1 MAGLK
6 IDLRY
11 VMRVLAASPV
21 FTTVAVLSLA
31 IGIGA
36 NTVLFSVARFALLDP
51 LPVDDPAALRIVQWA
66 GPAKIEVSQYNSGG
80 STDAATGRAIR
91 TNFSHRAAR
100 ELEGAAGAELFAFN
114 FISQLTV
121 TVEGRPAL
129 AAGGLMAS
137 GRYFPV
143 LRPPLALGRGL
154 GPADDD
160 PAAPPAAVL
169 SHAFW
174 QRAFG
179 GDPNAV
185 GATIAVNGSPFSVVG
200 VTAPEF
206 RGLSTGTRF
215 APLTDVTVPIAK
227 QPLVFAPE
235 GGPLFA
241 ADNRLWLRMMARLPP
256 GAEEAAVARDLTAA
270 IRGAFASAPFLTPEG
285 VAGLDAA
292 LAPGERGIDS
302 IARGAATPIAILAA
316 VVGVVL
322 LIACVNLAGLSLA
335 RGAARQRELAVRRA
349 LGASRG
355 RLVRQ
360 LILESTMISALG
372 GLAGVILAASS
383 FPAVGAMVTSGFG
396 APAVDLPLDWRT
408 LALTAVVSTVAGL
421 LFGLFPAIGLTR
433 PERTTHLRHGVAG
446 RAAPRLT
453 IGRALLA
460 LQIGISVPLVVVAG
474 LLLGTIR
481 NLTHIDLG
489 FNADGL
495 IVFRLD
501 PTQDRAASADV
512 PRFARELIARVETVP
527 GVSSATLVENALVSG
542 WVSNNTILVDG
553 ERKSIFMNAV
563 GPRYFETMQIPLR
576 AGRAPTLEDTKT
588 TAQVGVVNETAAR
601 ALFGTPSPI
610 GRRFRMGSREIE
622 IVGVAADS
630 KYSALRT
637 DVVPTLFDPFLQRG
651 AGGAMH
657 VVVRARGS
665 LAGLEPTLRRAVAD
679 VNPNVP
685 ISELRTQADQVDMS
699 MGREQLLAR
708 LMTLFGG
715 FALVLA
721 CIGLYGATS
730 YAVARRTNE
739 IGVRIALGA
748 QRSQVLWLVLRQVL
762 VVAIA
767 GLVIG
772 IPVAFAT
779 GPLVGS
785 LLYGLG
791 PRDPATIVVAAVVMV
806 GVALAAGILPARRAA
821 NLPVVKALR
830 QE

>member
-1 MAGLK
+1 MSGLR

-11 VMRVLAASPV
+11 VVRVLAASPV
-21 FTTVAVLSLA
+21 FTAVAVLSLA

-51 LPVDDPAALRIVQWA
+51 LPVDDPAELRVVQWS
-66 GPAKIEVSQYNSGG
+66 GPSKIEVSQYNSGG
-80 STDAATGRAIR
+80 STDPATGRAIR
-91 TNFSHRAAR
+91 TNFSYRAAR
-100 ELEGAAGAELFAFN
+100 ELESAPGAELFAFN
-114 FISQLTV
+114 FISQVTV
-121 TVEGRPAL
+121 VVEGRPAF
-129 AAGGLMAS
+129 ASGGLMAS

-143 LRPPLALGRGL
+143 LRPPMALGRGL

-160 PAAPPAAVL
+160 PAAPPAAVI

-179 GDPNAV
+179 GDPRAV
-185 GATIAVNGSPFSVVG
+185 GATIAINGHPFSVVG
-200 VTAPEF
+200 ITGPAF

-215 APLTDVTVPIAK
+215 APLTDVTVAIAK

-235 GGPLFA
+235 GGALFA
-241 ADNRLWLRMMARLPP
+241 ADNRLWLRMMARVPP
-256 GAEEAAVARDLTAA
+256 GADDTAVARDLTGA
-270 IRGAFASAPFLTPEG
+270 IRSAFGTAPFLTPDAA
-285 VAGLDAA
+285 AGLDAVLTA
-292 LAPGERGIDS
+292 GARGIDS
-302 IARGAATPIAILAA
+302 IGRNAVTPLTILAA

-355 RLVRQ
+355 RLIRQ
-360 LILESTMISALG
+360 LILESLVISGLG
-372 GLAGVILAASS
+372 GIAGAVLAAST

-396 APAVDLPLDWRT
+396 APSVDLPLDWRT
-408 LALTAVVSTVAGL
+408 LALTAVVSAGAGL

-433 PERTTHLRHGVAG
+433 PERTTHLRDRVAG
-446 RAAPRLT
+446 AAPRLT
-453 IGRALLA
+453 VGRALLA
-460 LQIGISVPLVVVAG
+460 LQIGISVPLVVIAG

-501 PTQDRAASADV
+501 PNQDRVAGADI
-512 PRFARELIARVETVP
+512 PRFARELVARVETVP
-527 GVSSATLVENALVSG
+527 GVASATLVENALVSG
-542 WVSNNTILVDG
+542 WVSNNSILVDG
-553 ERKSIFMNAV
+553 ERKSIHMNAV

-576 AGRAPTLEDTKT
+576 AGRAPTLDDTKST
-588 TAQVGVVNETAAR
+588 PQVGVVNETAAR
-601 ALFGTPSPI
+601 TLFGTPSPI
-610 GRRFRMGSREIE
+610 GRRFRMGNREIE

-665 LAGLEPTLRRAVAD
+665 LGALEPALRRAVAE
-679 VNPNVP
+679 VNANVP

-708 LMTLFGG
+708 LMTLFGV

-762 VVAIA
+762 WLAVA

-772 IPVAFAT
+772 IPVALAT

-785 LLYGLG
+785 MLYGLG
-791 PRDPATIVVAAVVMV
+791 PRDPATVVVAAVVMLV
-806 GVALAAGILPARRAA
+806 VAIAAGLLPARRAA
-821 NLPVVKALR
+821 NLPVVRALR